1 MSEVTYYIKIFIA
14 LIVLVNPIE
23 GIPLFLNNTN
33 NLSRDQKILIAKKT
47 SIAVFII
54 LFVSLFAGRYV
65 LELFG
70 ISIGSFSFAGGII
83 IFLIA
88 VNMVIGKSSDS
99 GEKSL
104 PGQPPKNQEDISVVP
119 LATPLLAGPGAISS
133 MIVYGSK
140 STGIIEDVLLCVIV
154 ISVSTGVWLSLKAA
168 TRMERTLHETGV
180 KVLTKISGLLVAAIA
195 VELIFAGLK
204 QMLPSLAK

>member
-1 MSEVTYYIKIFIA
+1 MQEVTTYIKIFVA

-23 GIPLFLNNTN
+23 GIPIFITNTKS
-33 NLSRDQKILIAKKT
+33 LTREQKTAIAKKT

-54 LFVSLFAGRYV
+54 LIISLFLGRYL

-70 ISIGSFSFAGGII
+70 ISIPSFSIAGGII

-88 VNMVIGKSSDS
+88 VNMVIGTGA

-104 PGQPPKNQEDISVVP
+104 PNDPNQNQEDIAVVP

-133 MIVYGSK
+133 IIVYGSNNGGL
-140 STGIIEDVLLCVIV
+140 TGDIVLSFIVLLLAVVI
-154 ISVSTGVWLSLKAA
+154 WFSLNAA
-168 TRMERTLHETGV
+168 TRFDQKLNATGI

-195 VELIFAGLK
+195 IELIFSGLK
-204 QMLPSLAK
+204 QMIPSIAR